1 MLSNIWRCVSS
12 TYVVFLWWSWKCV
25 RYLFDMVAYGCF
37 HNILSYW
44 HYANLSGRIELLIC
58 LSDILSRVC
67 KIKITF
73 HAIYGA
79 VCIQLTRFSY
89 DDCENTRTW
98 SYHHHQIACM
108 THLPLSR
115 IRSWNNGMRCMS
127 FCIRIISK
135 SVVWL
140 IVADNQLSN
149 KPRFAIKDSR
159 IQVLWAK
166 VIF

>member
-1 MLSNIWRCVSS
+1 MCVFNLRSFPVMIVKMCTLSFWHGRIRLFS
-12 TYVVFLWWSWKCV
+12 TTSYLIGIMQTYLDVLNCWYACQIYCLECV
-25 RYLFDMVAYGCF
+25 R
-37 HNILSYW
+37 LS
-44 HYANLSGRIELLIC
+44 HFSQ
-58 LSDILSRVC
+58 
-67 KIKITF
+67 ITF

-79 VCIQLTRFSY
+79 VCIELTRFSY

-140 IVADNQLSN
+140 IVADNQLST

-159 IQVLWAK
+159 IQVL
-166 VIF
+166 F